1 MNIQNIVAD
10 VRSRVETAGRNYQD
24 AFKAYVDAQRKAVGV
39 VTKNGQTL
47 ANTEIGAAKNVFA
60 AARASFDK
68 ARADGVRK
76 VARSPQAYVPNGR
89 DQIVSAYKDTIDLL
103 VRTGNELTDV
113 VSSGYKS
120 VLGKL
125 GSTPAS
131 TTRTT
136 KGKSKSVSTSARS
149 TAAKRASGGSNGTA
163 KRASAGTSTTT
174 AKRKTAS
181 TRKRSSTA
189 GTAKA
194 SSTTKSSTTAKKA
207 SPATKSAPRKRKAS
221 TKTSASQASAP
232 APTSNDSSSDSAS

>member
-1 MNIQNIVAD
+1 MNIQNIVSD
-10 VRSRVETAGRNYQD
+10 VRSRVESAGRNYQD

-76 VARSPQAYVPNGR
+76 VARNPHTYVPNGR

-103 VRTGNELTDV
+103 VRTGTELTDV
-113 VSSGYKS
+113 VSNGYKS

-125 GSTPAS
+125 GTAPTKPKKAGRRTAS
-131 TTRTT
+131 AA
-136 KGKSKSVSTSARS
+136 SS
-149 TAAKRASGGSNGTA
+149 AAKKTPSKTA
-163 KRASAGTSTTT
+163 

-181 TRKRSSTA
+181 TRKTTTATAKTNGATSKAASSTA
-189 GTAKA
+189 KAK
-194 SSTTKSSTTAKKA
+194 TTT
-207 SPATKSAPRKRKAS
+207 RKRKTPA
-221 TKTSASQASAP
+221 KTSTQSTAAA
-232 APTSNDSSSDSAS
+232 SNDSDNSATSSS